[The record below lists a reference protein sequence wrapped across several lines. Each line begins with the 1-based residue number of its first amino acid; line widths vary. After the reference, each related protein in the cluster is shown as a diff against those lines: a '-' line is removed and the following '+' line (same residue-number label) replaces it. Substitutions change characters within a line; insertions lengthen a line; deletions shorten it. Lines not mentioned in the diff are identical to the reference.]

1 LDMELEKTINFLEL
15 FLLFVLKTIEMNII
29 VIPHIDL

>member
-1 LDMELEKTINFLEL
+1 MELEKTINFLEL